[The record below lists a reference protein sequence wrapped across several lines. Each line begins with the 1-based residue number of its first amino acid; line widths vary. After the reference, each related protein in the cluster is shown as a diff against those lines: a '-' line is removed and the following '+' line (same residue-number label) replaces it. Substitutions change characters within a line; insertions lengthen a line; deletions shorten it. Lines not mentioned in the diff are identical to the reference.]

1 MLQMRIM
8 AKIFSVMIKKNW
20 HAEDSMKYG
29 YFDEATREYVITRPD
44 TPAPW
49 ANYLGSPE
57 YGAILSNNA
66 GGYSFVR
73 SGANGRI
80 LRYRF
85 NAGDK
90 PGRYVYLR
98 DRESGDYWSVSW
110 QPVGKPLD
118 QFQSEC
124 RHGLS
129 YSVISSQYSDI
140 RAETLYYVPLGKTY
154 EVWRVRVKNTGTRE
168 RSLSAVGFAEFT
180 TDSNY
185 EQDGVNLQYTQFITR
200 TYFKNGQMIF
210 QTRNENCGRRPD
222 GSNGLERFFALAG
235 APVSSYCGD
244 RDEFLGRYH
253 TYGNP
258 VALERGDCGGILNY
272 NGNPCGALQ
281 TDFSLQPDESLEF
294 CFLLGAHSESE
305 AKRIADAYCGLGRVE
320 QDWNEL
326 KTYWRGKLHNLR
338 VDTPDEN
345 FNCMVN
351 TWNAYQCFITFVWSR
366 AASFVYCGL
375 RNGYGYRDTVQ
386 DIQGILHL
394 APEMALGK
402 IRLMVSGQ
410 VSSGAG
416 LPLIPYNYRPGHV
429 KLPGEQGYQ
438 YDPYRADDAL
448 WLFPTIWKYICET
461 GNTSFLDEVIP
472 FADKG
477 EATVYEHLKRAV
489 RFSRMHSGAHGM
501 PAGLSADWNDCLR
514 MGEKGE
520 SSFVAFQ
527 LYYGMRILKQFA
539 GWEKED
545 NFAKELSREAAELKE
560 TIFRNCWQGDRFI
573 RGIREDGA
581 KVGSKGDPEADFWLN
596 PQSWAVI
603 SGCAD
608 GAQGRAVLDETEQR
622 LNTEYGA
629 MLLDP
634 PYRDHAFE
642 GARMLLFNASTKE
655 NGGIFSQAQGWLILA
670 ESLLGHGDRA
680 FRYYRECSPAE
691 MNDRAEIRG
700 IEPYAHGQFTEGSR
714 SPNFGRSHVHWL
726 TGTAS
731 TVMVGCVEG
740 ILGIRPV
747 LDGIVICPSVPSTWK
762 KFTMRKIFRGAVLN
776 IVVRNP
782 EGAQGG
788 RAEIEL
794 NGRDLRG
801 NFIPANELRPSNDIV
816 VTMLK

>member
-1 MLQMRIM
+1 
-8 AKIFSVMIKKNW
+8 
-20 HAEDSMKYG
+20 
-29 YFDEATREYVITRPD
+29 
-44 TPAPW
+44 
-49 ANYLGSPE
+49 
-57 YGAILSNNA
+57 
-66 GGYSFVR
+66 
-73 SGANGRI
+73 
-80 LRYRF
+80 
-85 NAGDK
+85 
-90 PGRYVYLR
+90 
-98 DRESGDYWSVSW
+98 
-110 QPVGKPLD
+110 
-118 QFQSEC
+118 
-124 RHGLS
+124 
-129 YSVISSQYSDI
+129 
-140 RAETLYYVPLGKTY
+140 
-154 EVWRVRVKNTGTRE
+154 
-168 RSLSAVGFAEFT
+168 
-180 TDSNY
+180 
-185 EQDGVNLQYTQFITR
+185 
-200 TYFKNGQMIF
+200 
-210 QTRNENCGRRPD
+210 
-222 GSNGLERFFALAG
+222 
-235 APVSSYCGD
+235 
-244 RDEFLGRYH
+244 
-253 TYGNP
+253 
-258 VALERGDCGGILNY
+258 
-272 NGNPCGALQ
+272 
-281 TDFSLQPDESLEF
+281 
-294 CFLLGAHSESE
+294 
-305 AKRIADAYCGLGRVE
+305 VE

-655 NGGIFSQAQGWLILA
+655 NGGIFSQAQGWLIPGGVPAGARRPRIPVLSGVQSRRDERQGGNPRNRAVCARAVYGRFPQPEFRQVACPLA
-670 ESLLGHGDRA
+670 DGNSQHRHGRLCGRHSRNSAGPGRHRDLPVRPLHVEEIHHAEDFPRRGSQYRCPESGGGAGRQGGNRTERQKSPRRFHPGERTA
-680 FRYYRECSPAE
+680 TVKRRRRYY
-691 MNDRAEIRG
+691 AEIKILLRMR
-700 IEPYAHGQFTEGSR
+700 SR
-714 SPNFGRSHVHWL
+714 VPDDFL
-726 TGTAS
+726 QCPAS
-731 TVMVGCVEG
+731 RVFQLLP
-740 ILGIRPV
+740 ISKS
-747 LDGIVICPSVPSTWK
+747 VI
-762 KFTMRKIFRGAVLN
+762 I
-776 IVVRNP
+776 
-782 EGAQGG
+782 
-788 RAEIEL
+788 
-794 NGRDLRG
+794 
-801 NFIPANELRPSNDIV
+801 
-816 VTMLK
+816 